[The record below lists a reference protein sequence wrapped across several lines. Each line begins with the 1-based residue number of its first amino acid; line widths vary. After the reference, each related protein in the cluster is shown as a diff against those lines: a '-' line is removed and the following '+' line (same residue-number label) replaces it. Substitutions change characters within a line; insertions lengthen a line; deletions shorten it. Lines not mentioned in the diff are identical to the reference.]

1 MLANIPRTTISSDSS
16 QTWLKQV
23 KTQSLLHFRE
33 EPGMSQAKPDDP
45 VNRSEPR
52 VVLLATDR
60 SQSIIGEI
68 VDGQAHTIAYSA
80 YGEQSAQQK
89 VETRLGFNGQLR
101 EADIG
106 WYLLGNGYRAYNPR
120 LMRFHSPDS
129 WSPFR
134 GGGLNAY
141 MYCMG
146 DPVNRVDPTGH
157 MSFWKFLG
165 KSFDFFLGGPNV
177 TGSQGLSIKQA
188 KTVQRLGGLR
198 PPEGDSMENLVTAG
212 ALVFKKPPKV
222 NWVGKSPGGE
232 LHGTAKWGTDN
243 FPNHAS
249 IGTASSDSER
259 SIPMV
264 GKNHTKPLSG
274 RPTNSGGPPTYNQ
287 AMSGSMLSNKD
298 TLAAGLNPQ
307 EYKVYHMQQ
316 QPPQYENLN
325 IAAPHPAPV
334 VQQVPV
340 PQLPAAVINVR
351 NAPVRGRQPLRRTND
366 VSRRP

>member
-1 MLANIPRTTISSDSS
+1 
-16 QTWLKQV
+16 
-23 KTQSLLHFRE
+23 
-33 EPGMSQAKPDDP
+33 MSQAKPDDP
-45 VNRSEPR
+45 VKRSEPR

-68 VDGQAHTIAYSA
+68 VDGQTKTIGYSA

-141 MYCMG
+141 MYCVG

-157 MSFWKFLG
+157 FWQALIAKARRLASEFHLPNYRAAPLTENPVSISAGADAARTLQRGRTFEKTHDMSALADAG
-165 KSFDFFLGGPNV
+165 DYIGGNKPKIDWGND
-177 TGSQGLSIKQA
+177 GGDPGP
-188 KTVQRLGGLR
+188 VQRPSEPIQPGLLGSSFFASPQGSSGGR
-198 PPEGDSMENLVTAG
+198 VPRATNSSAPRQAG
-212 ALVFKKPPKV
+212 
-222 NWVGKSPGGE
+222 
-232 LHGTAKWGTDN
+232 
-243 FPNHAS
+243 
-249 IGTASSDSER
+249 SST
-259 SIPMV
+259 
-264 GKNHTKPLSG
+264 GG
-274 RPTNSGGPPTYNQ
+274 RPANSEGLPTYNQ
-287 AMSGSMLSNKD
+287 AMSGGMYSNKD

-307 EYKVYHMQQ
+307 EYKVYHMEQR
-316 QPPQYENLN
+316 PPQYENLN
-325 IAAPHPAPV
+325 IAAPPPAPV

-340 PQLPAAVINVR
+340 QPLPAAEVVNRNTQVR
-351 NAPVRGRQPLRRTND
+351 RGQTLRRTNAHD
-366 VSRRP
+366 RR